1 MATYPL
7 DFGHLRHNVDE
18 PAKHRV
24 VMKLMTVSVVGGS
37 KLTLGGNH
45 EHYEEDTLYTGG
57 EGGEKGKGKLFRV
70 CLNVG

>member
-1 MATYPL
+1 
-7 DFGHLRHNVDE
+7 
-18 PAKHRV
+18 
-24 VMKLMTVSVVGGS
+24 MKLMTVSVVGGS
-37 KLTLGGNH
+37 KLMLGGNH